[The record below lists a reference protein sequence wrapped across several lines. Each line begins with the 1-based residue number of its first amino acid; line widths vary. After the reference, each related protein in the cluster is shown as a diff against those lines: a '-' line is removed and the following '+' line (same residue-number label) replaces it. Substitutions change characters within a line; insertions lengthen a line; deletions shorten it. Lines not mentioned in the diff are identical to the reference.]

1 LCETDPLWNQAILKG
16 IDRVRLIYD
25 PSNSVNHPIG
35 GQYAAWYQL
44 GLENRDLVVTINLDK
59 NKEAILQFKIK
70 LEALMDVRILQCQTA
85 AAGRLADG
93 EKKLM
98 EAFDR
103 SDMTLRIDWGFIQ
116 DPRFLALPL
125 EDRVSLTEGLYGT
138 NGQSHQ
144 LVNQY
149 VDPPRLFSSLQIW
162 PFKKLLFVLFCF
174 FLFFF
179 VVSFYSL
186 FTTPRLVLLA
196 LKPECKDILS
206 SKITSI
212 VVCADPM
219 NSIHDTLFTTAEH
232 AAHYRVTHSGM
243 ELALTVNLSKAKET
257 PYFLAEKLDG
267 LFSLSPH
274 KPTPVPQST
283 SYDNNSFQ
291 PTDTSFPPST
301 HRASYDEGPGS
312 WDPDVIIA
320 TNEGGGRVVFS
331 SSPSSKGSQ
340 KGGKCAGC
348 AGTMASKHKVR
359 SLLPLL
365 FLSLSLNQS
374 FVLRLLARRDAS
386 SLFVKAA
393 RQHLKRA
400 SAESV
405 PHVEQLLGGRKYRGS
420 VSVRKVKT
428 GGAPA
433 RV

>member
-1 LCETDPLWNQAILKG
+1 MCETDPLWNQAILKG

-174 FLFFF
+174 FL
-179 VVSFYSL
+179 
-186 FTTPRLVLLA
+186 
-196 LKPECKDILS
+196 
-206 SKITSI
+206 
-212 VVCADPM
+212 
-219 NSIHDTLFTTAEH
+219 
-232 AAHYRVTHSGM
+232 
-243 ELALTVNLSKAKET
+243 
-257 PYFLAEKLDG
+257 
-267 LFSLSPH
+267 
-274 KPTPVPQST
+274 
-283 SYDNNSFQ
+283 
-291 PTDTSFPPST
+291 
-301 HRASYDEGPGS
+301 
-312 WDPDVIIA
+312 
-320 TNEGGGRVVFS
+320 
-331 SSPSSKGSQ
+331 
-340 KGGKCAGC
+340 
-348 AGTMASKHKVR
+348 
-359 SLLPLL
+359 L
-365 FLSLSLNQS
+365 FLFIHCS
-374 FVLRLLARRDAS
+374 
-386 SLFVKAA
+386 
-393 RQHLKRA
+393 QHL
-400 SAESV
+400 
-405 PHVEQLLGGRKYRGS
+405 G
-420 VSVRKVKT
+420 
-428 GGAPA
+428 
-433 RV
+433 